1 MSIKKTLFLTHIFI
15 VDDDESVRRSMK
27 RLMVSAGYRAEV
39 FSSAEAFLDCVPVDQ
54 AGILILDL
62 RMSGMD
68 GFQMQEHL
76 NKLYH
81 QIKVIFITGFG
92 TALDRQ
98 RALDAGAIGFI
109 QKPFDEQTL
118 LNMIQATIA
127 GE

>member
-1 MSIKKTLFLTHIFI
+1 MIHIFI
-15 VDDDESVRRSMK
+15 IDDDESVRRSLK
-27 RLMVSAGYRAEV
+27 RLMESIGYRAEV
-39 FSSAEAFLDCVPVDQ
+39 FSSAEEFLDCVPVDQ
-54 AGILILDL
+54 EGIVILDL

-68 GFQMQEHL
+68 GFQMQEQL

-81 QIKVIFITGFG
+81 RIKVIFITGFG
-92 TALDRQ
+92 IAPDRQ
-98 RALDAGAIGFI
+98 RVLDAGAIGFI